1 MILTLASA
9 LGRPLLTAAIA
20 LLAAQ
25 AGAAECVKTVRWS
38 DDAPYSFAAPNGE
51 VHGFNADLAREA
63 FARIGCGA
71 RFVEMPWARALVE
84 LEAGRLDVLPGAL
97 RKPERE
103 KFAFFSRPVNRSPNV
118 LFIRKAA
125 EAKYPFQKLGDL
137 IGTDFRLGAQIGVT
151 YGGDFETLAKR
162 PEFNVRITQL
172 TARKSAWK
180 MMEIGRLDGV
190 IADEVTALAELQQL
204 GLSSEIVKSGVVVAT
219 EPAAFA
225 LSKQSNTADF
235 VRSFDHSLE
244 SMLKDGKYKEI
255 RERYVPCTTSIVT
268 LGCK

>member
-1 MILTLASA
+1 MTLA
-9 LGRPLLTAAIA
+9 LGGILRRPLIAAAMA
-20 LLAAQ
+20 LLAFHAS
-25 AGAAECVKTVRWS
+25 AAECVKTVRWN
-38 DDAPYSFAAPNGE
+38 DDAPYSFADPNGE
-51 VHGFNADLAREA
+51 VRGFNTDLAREA
-63 FARIGCGA
+63 LKRIGCTT

-84 LEAGRLDVLPGAL
+84 LEAGRLDLLPGAL

-103 KFAFFSRPVNRSPNV
+103 KFAYFSRPINRSPNV
-118 LFIRKAA
+118 LFMRKAIV
-125 EAKYPFQKLGDL
+125 AKFPFQKLGDL

-151 YGGDFETLAKR
+151 YGGDFEALSTKT
-162 PEFNVRITQL
+162 EFTARVTQI

-204 GLSSEIVKSGVVVAT
+204 GLSHAIVKSGVVVAT

-235 VRSFDHSLE
+235 VKAFDTSLGE
-244 SMLKDGKYKEI
+244 MLKDGKYKEI
-255 RERYVPCTTSIVT
+255 RELYVPCATSIVT

>member
-1 MILTLASA
+1 
-9 LGRPLLTAAIA
+9 
-20 LLAAQ
+20 
-25 AGAAECVKTVRWS
+25 VRWN

-51 VHGFNADLAREA
+51 VRGFNADLAREA
-63 FARIGCGA
+63 LQRVGCVA

-103 KFAFFSRPVNRSPNV
+103 KFAYFSRPVNRSPNV

-125 EAKYPFQKLGDL
+125 EAKYSLQKLGDV

-151 YGGDFETLAKR
+151 YGGDFEALSKR
-162 PEFNVRITQL
+162 PEFTARITQL

-204 GLSSEIVKSGVVVAT
+204 GLSRDIVKSGVVVAT

-225 LSKQSNTADF
+225 LSKQSNTAEF
-235 VRSFDHSLE
+235 VKAFDTSLGTI
-244 SMLKDGKYKEI
+244 LKDGKYKEI
-255 RERYVPCTTSIVT
+255 RELYVPCATSIVT